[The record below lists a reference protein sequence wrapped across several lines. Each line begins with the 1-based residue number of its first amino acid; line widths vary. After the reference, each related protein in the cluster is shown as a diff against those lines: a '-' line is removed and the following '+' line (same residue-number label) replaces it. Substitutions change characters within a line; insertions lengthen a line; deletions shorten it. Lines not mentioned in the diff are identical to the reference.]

1 MIIKK
6 CILNYLKSLKYYLPS
21 LGIILI
27 FLSIGVAN
35 ILKNASSNLNTLY
48 SILENSVSDSSSINI
63 NSFKNI
69 FIDEFKNLPWN
80 NIWQLISI
88 VFSPSF
94 LNNIVTKIVISF
106 IGEDNYTNE
115 ISSDTENIVN
125 SFSNSLTFCII
136 MFIIGIIIAYFYI
149 RMGTK
154 KELKNKA
161 NLKRIIL
168 SIIINFILNITL
180 ISFMTYLLGVLP
192 IGALLTLILT
202 LFINEALS
210 LFDAYL
216 LKDDDSLTFKQVFT
230 LKNISYLVIGSL
242 IITIISTFIGSILFA
257 ITNQTIGFI
266 FNIPLYFILIS
277 VISLNAYSYI
287 KDFNLKPQVKK

>member
-6 CILNYLKSLKYYLPS
+6 CIINYLKSLKYYLPG

-48 SILENSVSDSSSINI
+48 SILENNVSDSSSINI

-80 NIWQLISI
+80 NLWELFSI
-88 VFSPSF
+88 VFSSSF

-106 IGEDNYTNE
+106 IGEDNYTND
-115 ISSDTENIVN
+115 IASDTESIVS

-136 MFIIGIIIAYFYI
+136 MFIIGILIAYFYI

-154 KELKNKA
+154 KDLKNKP

-192 IGALLTLILT
+192 IGALLTLIFT

-230 LKNISYLVIGSL
+230 FKNISYLVLGSV
-242 IITIISTFIGSILFA
+242 IITLISTLIGSIILV

-287 KDFNLKPQVKK
+287 KDYSSKPQVKK

>member
-6 CILNYLKSLKYYLPS
+6 CIINFFKSLKYYLPG

-27 FLSIGVAN
+27 FLSIGIAN

-48 SILENSVSDSSSINI
+48 SILENNVSDSSSINI

-125 SFSNSLTFCII
+125 TFSNSLTFCII

-216 LKDDDSLTFKQVFT
+216 LKDNDSLTFKQVFT
-230 LKNISYLVIGSL
+230 FKNISYLVLGGV

>member
-6 CILNYLKSLKYYLPS
+6 CIINYLKSLKYYLPG

-48 SILENSVSDSSSINI
+48 SILENNVSDSSSINI

-125 SFSNSLTFCII
+125 NFSNSLTFCII
-136 MFIIGIIIAYFYI
+136 MFIIGILIAYFYI

-168 SIIINFILNITL
+168 SIVINFILNITL

-192 IGALLTLILT
+192 IGALLTLLFT
-202 LFINEALS
+202 LFVNEALS

-230 LKNISYLVIGSL
+230 FKNISYLVLGSV
-242 IITIISTFIGSILFA
+242 IITLISTFIGSILFA

-287 KDFNLKPQVKK
+287 KDYNLIPQVKK

>member
-6 CILNYLKSLKYYLPS
+6 CIINYLKSLKYYLPG

-48 SILENSVSDSSSINI
+48 SILENNVSDSSSINI

-125 SFSNSLTFCII
+125 TFSNSLTFCII

-192 IGALLTLILT
+192 IGAILTLLFT

-287 KDFNLKPQVKK
+287 KDFNLNPQVKK

>member
-6 CILNYLKSLKYYLPS
+6 CIINYLKSLKYYLPG

-35 ILKNASSNLNTLY
+35 ILKNASTNLNTLY
-48 SILENSVSDSSSINI
+48 SILENNVSDSSSINI

-106 IGEDNYTNE
+106 IGENNYTNE

-125 SFSNSLTFCII
+125 NFSNSLNFCII
-136 MFIIGIIIAYFYI
+136 MFIIGILIAYFYI

-154 KELKNKA
+154 KDLKNKT

-192 IGALLTLILT
+192 IGALLTLIFT

-230 LKNISYLVIGSL
+230 FKNISYLVLGSV
-242 IITIISTFIGSILFA
+242 IITLISTLIGSILFA

-287 KDFNLKPQVKK
+287 KDYNLKPQVKK

>member
-6 CILNYLKSLKYYLPS
+6 CIINYLKSLKYYLPS

-48 SILENSVSDSSSINI
+48 SILENNVSDSSSINI

-115 ISSDTENIVN
+115 IASDTQNIVN
-125 SFSNSLTFCII
+125 NFSNSLLFCII
-136 MFIIGIIIAYFYI
+136 MFIIGILIAYFYI
-149 RMGTK
+149 RIGTK
-154 KELKNKA
+154 KDLKKKA
-161 NLKRIIL
+161 SLKRLIL

-192 IGALLTLILT
+192 IGALLTLIFT

-216 LKDDDSLTFKQVFT
+216 LKDDDSLTFKNVFT
-230 LKNISYLVIGSL
+230 FKNISYLILGSL
-242 IITIISTFIGSILFA
+242 IITIISTVIGSILFA

-287 KDFNLKPQVKK
+287 KDYNLKS